1 MVDNVEI
8 TEEMIETIEELLK
21 INNIKKISL
30 SEIKV
35 TKKIGEGGQAKVYRG
50 TYEGSHVAVKILSEI
65 DMKCLAHEIVILSN
79 LNHPNIPKFFG
90 IVLQDKLIGIVCEL
104 IYGKSL
110 DEYQMKNIRKEDK
123 IKILKS
129 FGSALTYVHSIN
141 FIHRDLKPENILIEN
156 DTFNVF
162 LIDFGIAKVI
172 TSADATK
179 TRAKGTIHYLAP
191 ETFDISELT
200 EEKEI
205 ISSITTKVDVW
216 AFGCIISYLF
226 SGSLPWCNKYKDN
239 NVLIQKLLMKKEKFP
254 VPVNIEDE
262 NIVKIVELATNVDFE
277 KRASMSEL
285 QNIIENFH

>member
-1 MVDNVEI
+1 
-8 TEEMIETIEELLK
+8 
-21 INNIKKISL
+21 
-30 SEIKV
+30 
-35 TKKIGEGGQAKVYRG
+35 
-50 TYEGSHVAVKILSEI
+50 
-65 DMKCLAHEIVILSN
+65 MKCLAHEIVILSN

>member
-110 DEYQMKNIRKEDK
+110 DEYQMKNIKKEDK